1 MEHLPLSTGPSIPQI
16 GFGTGGTPD
25 AAERVAA
32 ALQAGYRHLD
42 TAQRYGNESGVSAG
56 IRASGVP
63 REDLFVTTKLDDFH
77 HAPADVDRTL
87 DESLARLGLDAVD
100 LFLVHWPM
108 PRLEVS
114 FVDTWRAML
123 SARDSG
129 RARAVGVSNFQQDH
143 LERIIEATG
152 EVPAVDQI
160 EIHPTFANDQLRAFC
175 REHGIVVTAWSPLGK
190 GDDLAEPAVVALAE
204 RLGRSPAQVILRWHL
219 QRGDVIIPK
228 SSRPEGMAANLDI
241 LDWRLEAEDVAALEA
256 LDRGEAGRRT
266 AHPDEIELRG

>member
-1 MEHLPLSTGPSIPQI
+1 MEHLPLNSGPSIPQI

-42 TAQRYGNESGVSAG
+42 TAQRYGNEAGVGAG
-56 IRASGVP
+56 IRTSGVP
-63 REDLFVTTKLDDFH
+63 REGLFITTKLDDFH

-108 PRLEVS
+108 TRLEVS